1 MYNYSERTS
10 LAIFLMEVTLYMK
23 LSLSLILSGFFL
35 IGISSLNFTLLQM
48 HYLQLQSPVN
58 LDFVFGTMPRLFSYT
73 IRGVLYLGIL
83 SVIAGLTLFAFNRKH
98 D

>member
-1 MYNYSERTS
+1 
-10 LAIFLMEVTLYMK
+10 MK
-23 LSLSLILSGFFL
+23 LSLSLIFSGFFL

-58 LDFVFGTMPRLFSYT
+58 LDFVFGTMPSLFSYT

-83 SVIAGLTLFAFNRKH
+83 SLIVGLAIYPYNGKKIN
-98 D
+98 